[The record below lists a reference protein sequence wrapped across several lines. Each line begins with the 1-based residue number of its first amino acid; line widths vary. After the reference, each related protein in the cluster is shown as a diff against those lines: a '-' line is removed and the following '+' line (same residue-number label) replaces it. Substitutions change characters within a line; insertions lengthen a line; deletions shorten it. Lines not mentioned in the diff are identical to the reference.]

1 LRKLLIVALVIVAL
15 VIGWGVLR
23 KNRPPEVA
31 FARVKQGPLASSLVT
46 NGKAEP
52 YEWQAVRSDVTGV
65 IRAVLVKEGQAVT
78 AGAVLAEI
86 SDPTA
91 QTAIE
96 AAEARLAEARANLSG
111 LEAGGKPAELA
122 EIENSVA
129 LNRTELQQA
138 QRDRDALARLVE
150 KNAATRS
157 DLTAAEDKIR
167 QLQIEAQG
175 LEKRSTSL
183 VAKPDV
189 AAARARVQEAEAAL
203 KQTRAAAAQS
213 AITAPI
219 SGMVYDLAARP
230 GAFLN
235 RGDLVANVG
244 RMEQMRVTVY
254 VDEPELGRVTVGS
267 PVTITWDALPGKTWK
282 GVVEKKPTTVQ
293 PLGSR
298 QVGEVRCTIA
308 NPSGELATG
317 ANVNAEILTAT
328 AQNAITIPKETL
340 RHDTGG
346 DYVFALVNDHI
357 ERRPVQPGI
366 SSITSVQITRG
377 LAAGDAVALPS
388 DTPLNSGERVD
399 PVIR

>member
-1 LRKLLIVALVIVAL
+1 VALGIVAL

-31 FARVKQGPLASSLVT
+31 FARVRQGPLVSSLVT

-65 IRAVLVKEGQAVT
+65 VRAVLVKEGQAVA
-78 AGAVLAEI
+78 AGAVLAEV
-86 SDPTA
+86 SDPVAGTV
-91 QTAIE
+91 IE

-111 LEAGGKPAELA
+111 LEAGGKPSEVT
-122 EIENSVA
+122 EIENGLS

-138 QRDRDALARLVE
+138 QRDRDALGRLVE
-150 KNAATRS
+150 KSAATKS
-157 DLTAAEDKIR
+157 ELTAAEDKIR

-175 LEKRSTSL
+175 LEKRRASL

-203 KQTRAAAAQS
+203 KQARTAAAQS
-213 AITAPI
+213 AITSPI
-219 SGMVYDLAARP
+219 SGVVYELAARP

-244 RMEQMRVTVY
+244 RREQMRVRVY
-254 VDEPELGRVTVGS
+254 VDEPELGRVAVGS
-267 PVTITWDALPGKTWK
+267 PVSITWDALPGKTWQ
-282 GVVEKKPTTVQ
+282 GTVEKKPAAVQ

-298 QVGEVRCTIA
+298 QVGEVLCTIG

-317 ANVNAEILTAT
+317 ANVNAEIRTAT
-328 AQNAITIPKETL
+328 VQNAVFIPKEAL
-340 RHDTGG
+340 RHDAGG
-346 DYVFALVNDHI
+346 DYVFALTNDRI
-357 ERRPVQPGI
+357 GRRTVQTGI
-366 SSITSVQITRG
+366 SSITNVQITRG
-377 LAAGDAVALPS
+377 LSGGDAVALPS
-388 DTPLNSGERVD
+388 DTPLNSGDRVD